1 MVKYFGSC
9 QNPCL
14 PLKGLRISMVDR
26 NTFIYIKVTKIELGT
41 LNFPLTCLLSMWM
54 CVSDLTPSLLFKN
67 DLQPTGTAL
76 SHTQTYSI
84 FPSKC

>member
-1 MVKYFGSC
+1 MMVKYFGSC

-14 PLKGLRISMVDR
+14 PFKKFKNKYGRLK
-26 NTFIYIKVTKIELGT
+26 KIHKSYKNIAWYPEL
-41 LNFPLTCLLSMWM
+41 LLTRLLSMPM

-76 SHTQTYSI
+76 SHTQTHSI